1 MNLYPRMSMMGESHI
16 GSVPGSIPIN
26 VPTGITTQ
34 AEVTGM
40 SGLPISNNHSI
51 FSHVADTKMMP
62 EQQNHTQLPL
72 RKEVDDE
79 GRICSV
85 VVPETPVPL
94 HTEPDNI
101 GLEEPI
107 SEIVKK
113 EEEEDIVGFMD
124 AAHDIFLKISSK
136 EMSVKAAAETLGRP
150 YSFVYSRY
158 QEFCDKVTG
167 DDQPEKKKKT
177 KKRKKTRRKK
187 TRLTL
192 GKTRAKPS
200 GKIYQCEECP
210 AIFYREAQL
219 KTHSK
224 VHAEDNESHKCTAC
238 GVVFPKLNKL
248 MRHRIEFHQEA
259 LQCPH
264 CDSQFTNISSYH
276 YHIRIHTGEKPYECN
291 ECGKTFTQRAT
302 LQTHKRR
309 HTGEKPY
316 MCGFC
321 EKAFLNISDLKRH
334 QYVHTGGQDKPF
346 ACEQCGQRY
355 LAKSTLDAHMVVH
368 TGEKPYACDIC
379 DARFTFKCNAMRH
392 QMVHTGEQPYQCD
405 LCPATFC
412 QAIDL
417 KRHKISH
424 TGIKPFKC
432 EMCDYACTRKSNLE
446 LHKYT
451 HTGETPFKCDF
462 YGCDAE
468 FSRPTDLKKHKLQH
482 GPPVPHTCKVC
493 RQQFTE
499 AIALKRHMMT
509 HTGEKPY
516 TCDQCFKTCIDK
528 SALKRHMYKHMY
540 KPLGQK
546 TKQVRQSKKNPA
558 AKKVG
563 GVAPIAHKKWP
574 TEYQVSFPVGSVV
587 TENGHSS
594 QGLPP
599 AAAAT
604 AAAAAVGHYAWNI
617 NADETNSQPPFHPI
631 TASQYTNLVNNTWPS
646 TMDPDE
652 FRRRL
657 LHSFK

>member
-26 VPTGITTQ
+26 VPTGITAQ

-85 VVPETPVPL
+85 VVPETPLPL

-101 GLEEPI
+101 GLEEPMP
-107 SEIVKK
+107 EIVKK

-334 QYVHTGGQDKPF
+334 QYVHTGSQV
-346 ACEQCGQRY
+346 CINELIYVMQCN
-355 LAKSTLDAHMVVH
+355 S
-368 TGEKPYACDIC
+368 
-379 DARFTFKCNAMRH
+379 F
-392 QMVHTGEQPYQCD
+392 
-405 LCPATFC
+405 
-412 QAIDL
+412 
-417 KRHKISH
+417 
-424 TGIKPFKC
+424 
-432 EMCDYACTRKSNLE
+432 
-446 LHKYT
+446 
-451 HTGETPFKCDF
+451 
-462 YGCDAE
+462 
-468 FSRPTDLKKHKLQH
+468 FSQIL
-482 GPPVPHTCKVC
+482 
-493 RQQFTE
+493 
-499 AIALKRHMMT
+499 
-509 HTGEKPY
+509 
-516 TCDQCFKTCIDK
+516 
-528 SALKRHMYKHMY
+528 
-540 KPLGQK
+540 
-546 TKQVRQSKKNPA
+546 
-558 AKKVG
+558 
-563 GVAPIAHKKWP
+563 
-574 TEYQVSFPVGSVV
+574 
-587 TENGHSS
+587 
-594 QGLPP
+594 LPN
-599 AAAAT
+599 
-604 AAAAAVGHYAWNI
+604 V
-617 NADETNSQPPFHPI
+617 
-631 TASQYTNLVNNTWPS
+631 
-646 TMDPDE
+646 
-652 FRRRL
+652 
-657 LHSFK
+657 